1 MNKILSLFASAALLI
16 GCAQVTETVTAQ
28 PELRF
33 KEDGTF
39 KILQLSD
46 PHWDGN
52 PERNAKLE
60 EIMKQVAEKEKP
72 DFIVVTGDVVL
83 NPNDVMTQWNDVINI
98 LEEIAVPYT
107 IISGNHDPECAD
119 MNKIYDLL
127 MKQPNFVGEKGPEE
141 LTGIGN
147 FALEVKASDGSDKT
161 QSVLYCFDSGNI
173 SPSREDYGYYY
184 WIEPNQIDWY
194 KARSREYTAANGG
207 TPVPSLAFF
216 HIPLPEYNYI
226 PSIDRHGVGG
236 ERVSCPEINSG
247 MYFAMSQ
254 MGDMMGTFVGHDH
267 HNDFIG
273 KFYNIAL
280 AYGRTTGWG
289 LSHRCPA
296 GGRVIILKEGKHQF
310 ETYNTTPDA
319 TDFTY
324 YYPSGITTHDKEH
337 YTYRPAL
344 DVKPT
349 ENGLRYTYSEGNFL
363 STADIRKIGK
373 NEQSGV
379 MPNFDIT
386 KAAAK
391 DHFAYIFE
399 GYVNI
404 PESDVFIFYINSD
417 DGAKLYIDGELLL
430 DNDGSHGTDRR
441 GAKIGLEKGFHE
453 IRVDYFDDYAEEE
466 LRVRMTSTNI
476 PLNKIDDNLLYVK

>member
-1 MNKILSLFASAALLI
+1 MVLL
-16 GCAQVTETVTAQ
+16 GCTAQSEQTSSQ

-46 PHWDGN
+46 PHWDGA
-52 PERNAKLE
+52 PERNARLE
-60 EIMKQVAEKEKP
+60 EIITKVVDKENP
-72 DFIVVTGDVVL
+72 DFIMLTGDVVL
-83 NPNDVMTQWNDVINI
+83 NPNEVMSQWKDVINI
-98 LEEIAVPYT
+98 LESTSIPYSVVP
-107 IISGNHDPECAD
+107 GNHDPECAD
-119 MNKIYDLL
+119 MDEVYDLL
-127 MKQPNFVGEKGPEE
+127 LQQPHFIGEKGPEE

-161 QSVLYCFDSGNI
+161 QAVMYCFDSGNI
-173 SPSREDYGYYY
+173 SSSREDYGYYY
-184 WIEPNQIDWY
+184 WLEADQIDWY
-194 KARSREYTAANGG
+194 KARSREYKAANGNK
-207 TPVPSLAFF
+207 PVPSVAFF

-226 PSIDRHGVGG
+226 RPIDRHGFFG
-236 ERVSCPEINSG
+236 ERVCCPEINSG
-247 MYFAMSQ
+247 MYFSMSQ
-254 MGDMMGTFVGHDH
+254 MGDIMGTFVGHDH
-267 HNDFIG
+267 NNDFIG
-273 KFYNIAL
+273 KFFNIAL

-289 LSHRCPA
+289 LSRECEA

-310 ETYNTTPDA
+310 ETYNTTPDK
-319 TDFTY
+319 TEFTY
-324 YYPSGITTHDKEH
+324 YYPSGITTKDKEQYAYH
-337 YTYRPAL
+337 PAL

-349 ENGLRYTYSEGNFL
+349 ENGLKYTYCEGNFL
-363 STADIRKIGK
+363 STDDIRKIGK
-373 NEQSGV
+373 NHQSGV

-404 PESDVFIFYINSD
+404 TESDVYIFYINSD

-430 DNDGSHGTDRR
+430 DNDGSHGTDRK

-476 PLNKIDDNLLYVK
+476 PLGKIDDKNLFIK